1 MEKLKQVLYQ
11 KCIDFVNKREETIQK
26 LIASNKQALLSET
39 KSSVGDK
46 HETGRAMLQLE
57 LENISQQLEGIT
69 TMRNT
74 LARVNIYKKPEIG
87 CLGSIIITNK
97 GNYFL
102 SVSAGQIRFNEE
114 LYFAVSIS
122 SPIGK
127 LFIGKCLG
135 DVVQFRGDD
144 IVLENIL

>member
-11 KCIDFVNKREETIQK
+11 KCIDFVNEREETVQK

-74 LARVNIYKKPEIG
+74 LARVNIYKKIHAIE
-87 CLGSIIITNK
+87 LK
-97 GNYFL
+97 GKGRRRSGGGN
-102 SVSAGQIRFNEE
+102 G
-114 LYFAVSIS
+114 
-122 SPIGK
+122 
-127 LFIGKCLG
+127 
-135 DVVQFRGDD
+135 
-144 IVLENIL
+144 